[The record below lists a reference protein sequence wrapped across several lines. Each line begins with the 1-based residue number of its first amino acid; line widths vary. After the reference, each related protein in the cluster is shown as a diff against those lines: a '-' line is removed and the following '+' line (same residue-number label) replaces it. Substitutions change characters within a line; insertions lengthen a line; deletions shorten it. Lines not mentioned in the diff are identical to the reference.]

1 MVVSALARE
10 NHAMKHIQPVTAM
23 PRPAQG
29 VTTPVEGAILLLVT
43 IFFQDWDNFQQ
54 VLRNLQKFYSKT
66 P

>member
-1 MVVSALARE
+1 MVVSAPLRE
-10 NHAMKHIQPVTAM
+10 THDMKHIQTISAM

-29 VTTPVEGAILLLVT
+29 VTSPIEGAILLLIT

-54 VLRNLQKFYSKT
+54 VLGNLQKFYSKT

>member
-1 MVVSALARE
+1 
-10 NHAMKHIQPVTAM
+10 MKHIQPVTAM

-29 VTTPVEGAILLLVT
+29 VTTPVEGAILLLIT